1 MAVKQFSASLLCICV
16 ALWFL
21 LIWLNQSANMKMQPS
36 PGHSTWS
43 RSSEGLLFATK
54 SSERPFLVCGVF
66 YNTVLNLPHLLSM
79 VPQNATPASVSV
91 SPVSWK
97 HTFSVSHPQPH
108 FASDPL
114 SSFLQEPSPVL
125 ISMKIAF
132 SREAIIGLF
141 WIALNETKSVALV
154 GLSCDSTRILKYQC
168 RQVSRSVC
176 MNWKGGAQDN
186 RFGAAGKD
194 TYKLERRKA
203 GWPNPGLQK
212 EGATLATS

>member
-1 MAVKQFSASLLCICV
+1 
-16 ALWFL
+16 
-21 LIWLNQSANMKMQPS
+21 
-36 PGHSTWS
+36 
-43 RSSEGLLFATK
+43 
-54 SSERPFLVCGVF
+54 
-66 YNTVLNLPHLLSM
+66 M

-132 SREAIIGLF
+132 SSEAIIGLF

-154 GLSCDSTRILKYQC
+154 GLSCDYQD
-168 RQVSRSVC
+168 SEISV
-176 MNWKGGAQDN
+176 
-186 RFGAAGKD
+186 
-194 TYKLERRKA
+194 
-203 GWPNPGLQK
+203 
-212 EGATLATS
+212 